1 LTESVTLALIG
12 GALGLLLAHWA
23 TRTAL
28 TLLPQALP
36 RSENIGLDGRV
47 LLFTLLA
54 STLAGI
60 VFGLMPALKTSRTQV
75 STTLNEFRRSVAGT
89 RSRAQSTF
97 VVVEMAMALVLLV
110 GAGLM
115 VRTLMRLWNL
125 DPGFNAQNVLS
136 FEVSMPPSLA
146 NQSPDAVR
154 AEYRQ
159 LGQALRSIP
168 GVDSVSFEWGSHPMK
183 YDTEESF
190 YLEGES
196 RPAHMADLPYTL
208 LYMVEPAYLEV
219 MQIPLLRGRFLTEA
233 DNEHA
238 SPVVVIDEDFAT
250 RYFAGKDPIG
260 RHIYQVD
267 PITGESRPEE
277 IVGLV
282 GHVRQWGLA
291 DDSTE
296 TMHAQVYQPMTQAS
310 DRRTGLIALGT
321 YVYLR
326 TKEGV
331 APASIFTAAR
341 NRLAQQNRDLVAFEP
356 EPMEHIVADSIARQ
370 RFTMILFTGFAV
382 VALLLASV
390 GIYGVLS
397 YVVGQRT
404 QEIGIRM
411 ALGAQRRDVLRAFLR
426 DGARMTMIGIAIGGI
441 AALALTRLMASILFE
456 VKPTDPLTFGGVA
469 VLLCAIALL
478 ACYIPARR
486 AASVDPMQA
495 LRAE

>member
-1 LTESVTLALIG
+1 
-12 GALGLLLAHWA
+12 
-23 TRTAL
+23 
-28 TLLPQALP
+28 
-36 RSENIGLDGRV
+36 
-47 LLFTLLA
+47 
-54 STLAGI
+54 
-60 VFGLMPALKTSRTQV
+60 
-75 STTLNEFRRSVAGT
+75 
-89 RSRAQSTF
+89 
-97 VVVEMAMALVLLV
+97 
-110 GAGLM
+110 
-115 VRTLMRLWNL
+115 
-125 DPGFNAQNVLS
+125 
-136 FEVSMPPSLA
+136 
-146 NQSPDAVR
+146 
-154 AEYRQ
+154 
-159 LGQALRSIP
+159 
-168 GVDSVSFEWGSHPMK
+168 MK

-208 LYMVEPAYLEV
+208 IYMVEPAYLRV
-219 MQIPLLRGRFLTEA
+219 MQIPLLRGRFLNDA

-238 SPVVVIDEDFAT
+238 SSVVVIDEDFVT

-260 RHIYQVD
+260 KHIYRVD
-267 PITGESRPEE
+267 PISGESRPQEV
-277 IVGLV
+277 VGIV

-331 APASIFTAAR
+331 APASIFTVAR
-341 NRLAQQNRDLVAFEP
+341 NRLAQQNRDMVAFEP
-356 EPMEHIVADSIARQ
+356 ESMEHIVADSIARQ

-411 ALGAQRRDVLRAFLR
+411 ALGAQRGDVLRAFLR
-426 DGARMTMIGIAIGGI
+426 DGARMTLIGVTIGSI
-441 AALALTRLMASILFE
+441 AALALTRLMSSILFE

-469 VLLCAIALL
+469 MLLCAIALL